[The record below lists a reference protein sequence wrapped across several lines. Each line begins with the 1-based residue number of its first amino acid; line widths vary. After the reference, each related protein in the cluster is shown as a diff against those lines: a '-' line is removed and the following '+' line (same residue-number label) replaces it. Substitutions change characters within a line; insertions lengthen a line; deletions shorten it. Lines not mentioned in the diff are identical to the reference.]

1 AASATTRAG
10 EGGRSTSQPVVT
22 RKRTEPISA
31 ERLSG
36 IVAGLRA
43 SLRNRSAMRAR

>member
-1 AASATTRAG
+1 GRATAQSVSSG
-10 EGGRSTSQPVVT
+10 
-22 RKRTEPISA
+22 KRTEPISA

-43 SLRNRSAMRAR
+43 SLRRCSAMRPE